1 MAAEEL
7 ASKVA
12 IVTGGAGGI
21 GGAIATE
28 LAVRGASVVLF
39 DRAVADDAAAA
50 YGDLLGPGAEARAI
64 EVELTDEA
72 EVVAAVHRTLER
84 FGGVD
89 VLVNCAGLARH
100 EPLESVSAASW
111 RAVID
116 ANLTATFLVSREV
129 APSMSRRGWGRIVN
143 IGSEQALLGDPGL
156 VHYTAAKAGLIAL
169 TRSFAIRYAPTV
181 NVNLV
186 APGPVDTPK
195 FRAGPHYSDRLR
207 DQLPLRRWGDPRDV
221 ALSVAFLVGEGG
233 DYYTGQ
239 QLDPN
244 GGAGLPMP
252 LEDPS
257 PVGA

>member
-1 MAAEEL
+1 MTDEL
-7 ASKVA
+7 ARKVA

-28 LAVRGASVVLF
+28 LAARGASVVLF
-39 DRAVADDAAAA
+39 DRAGAGEAADA
-50 YGDLLGPGAEARAI
+50 YRDLLTPGAEALGI

-72 EVVAAVHRTLER
+72 QVVAAVRRTLDR
-84 FGGVD
+84 MGRID
-89 VLVNCAGLARH
+89 VLVNCAGLAQH
-100 EPLESVSAASW
+100 EPLERVSAASW
-111 RAVID
+111 RAVLD
-116 ANLTATFLVSREV
+116 ANLTASFLVSREV
-129 APSMSRRGWGRIVN
+129 APAMCERGWGRIVN

-195 FRAGPHYSDRLR
+195 FRKGPHYDDHLR
-207 DQLPLRRWGDPRDV
+207 EQLLLRRWGEPRDV
-221 ALSVAFLVGEGG
+221 ALSVAFLVGQGG

-244 GGAGLPMP
+244 GGAGLPV
-252 LEDPS
+252 LHEEPS
-257 PVGA
+257 PARA